1 VLVFYNIAV
10 TANAN
15 ETEKD
20 KCMKVGMAEFIPKP
34 FRIGDFVRLI
44 SIT

>member
-15 ETEKD
+15 ETEKN

-34 FRIGDFVRLI
+34 FKLVDFVRLI
-44 SIT
+44 SRT